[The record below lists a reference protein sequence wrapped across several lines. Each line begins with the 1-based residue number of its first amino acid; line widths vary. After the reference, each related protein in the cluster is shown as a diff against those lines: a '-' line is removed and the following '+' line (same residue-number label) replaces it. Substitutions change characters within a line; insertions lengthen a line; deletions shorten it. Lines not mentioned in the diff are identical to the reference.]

1 MITIGLTGSIGMGKS
16 TTAAMFAA
24 EGVPVY
30 DADAEV
36 HKLQGVDGAAV
47 QAIEAAFPG
56 AVKGGAV
63 DRQALGAQVFGH
75 PEKLQQLNGI
85 IYPLLGEGRAR
96 FFAEAEASGAQ
107 MVVLDIPML
116 FETGGEA
123 RMDAVVVVTAPDLV
137 QRERVLARPGYDAG
151 RLDAILARQMHD
163 REKRARAHFIVD
175 TGEGMESARDQVRE
189 IIAVLKTP
197 GGLEKHK
204 AALEAG
210 REPPQG

>member
-1 MITIGLTGSIGMGKS
+1 MINIGLTGSIGMGKS

-24 EGVPVY
+24 EGAPVY

-36 HKLQGVDGAAV
+36 HKLQGVGGAAV
-47 QAIEAAFPG
+47 EAIAAAFPG
-56 AVKGGAV
+56 SVKDGAV
-63 DRQALGAQVFGH
+63 DRQALGAAVFGK
-75 PEKLQQLNGI
+75 PEELQKLNGV
-85 IYPLLGEGRAR
+85 IYPLLGEGRAK
-96 FFAEAEASGAQ
+96 FFAEAEANGAE

-123 RMDAVVVVTAPDLV
+123 RMDAVVVVTAPEHV
-137 QRERVLARPGYDAG
+137 QRERVLARPGYDTG

-175 TGEGMESARDQVRE
+175 TGEGLEAARRQVRE

-197 GGLEKHK
+197 GALEKHK

-210 REPPQG
+210 REPPQK